1 MGGGTQFWADKPDV
15 YAENSGPNDLLSGLE
30 VPPELP
36 QDRANLDLG
45 VRVLSLERSAQ
56 SELSQLF
63 TVLAQLDLPFDWS
76 FERKEQGGFTVYDY
90 GHGAVLVCLEPKLS
104 DSLLAALAS
113 STQEPHYLIL
123 RQDAFVTEQERHDY
137 LELCAVLLP
146 HTQVQLVAA
155 ESHSSR
161 EAT

>member
-1 MGGGTQFWADKPDV
+1 M
-15 YAENSGPNDLLSGLE
+15 SGLE
-30 VPPELP
+30 APPELP

-63 TVLAQLDLPFDWS
+63 TALAQLDLPFDWG
-76 FERKEQGGFTVYDY
+76 FERKDQGGFAVYDY

-113 STQEPHYLIL
+113 FTQEPQYLIL
-123 RQDAFVTEQERHDY
+123 RQDAFATEQERRDY

-161 EAT
+161 EAN